1 MNRNRLI
8 LRLALIAIAVA
19 IFFARGGQHKPE
31 FMKAFLAALGLAVV
45 IVIVRAVIESK
56 QRKKA
61 QEAQQ
66 LAADG
71 KKVDLFTKPKE
82 F

>member
-8 LRLALIAIAVA
+8 LRIGLIVVAVA
-19 IFFARGGQHKPE
+19 IFFARGGQNKPD
-31 FMKAFLAALGLAVV
+31 FMKGFFAALGVAVV
-45 IVIVRAVIESK
+45 IIVVRSVRESK

-61 QEAQQ
+61 EESKQV
-66 LAADG
+66 AADG
-71 KKVDLFTKPKE
+71 QKVDLFTKPKD